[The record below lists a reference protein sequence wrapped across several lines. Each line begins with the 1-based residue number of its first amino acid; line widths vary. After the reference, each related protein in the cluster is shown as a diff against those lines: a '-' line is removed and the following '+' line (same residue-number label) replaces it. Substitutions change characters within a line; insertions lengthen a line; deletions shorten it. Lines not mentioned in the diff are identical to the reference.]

1 MTSALFTKLGM
12 AKLDIAYLFIA
23 IFVIL
28 IALIVIV
35 IIQIVQNKKLKQKY
49 DAFMQGERAISL
61 EEEIHN
67 LVADVKYLSDASQ
80 IHTQDIDTLFY
91 KHESSF
97 QKLGLI
103 RYDAFKESGGKL
115 SYVVAVLDEN
125 NNGYVIN
132 SVRSSMGS
140 DSYAKRIKHGTC
152 DIELS
157 KEEQVALNKA
167 ISEVRN

>member
-1 MTSALFTKLGM
+1 MTSALFTKIGLGN
-12 AKLDIAYLFIA
+12 LDIAYLFIVL
-23 IFVIL
+23 FVL
-28 IALIVIV
+28 VIALLVIV
-35 IIQIVQNKKLKQKY
+35 IIQIVQNKKLKQNY
-49 DAFMQGERAISL
+49 DAFMQGSKAISL
-61 EEEIHN
+61 EKEIQN
-67 LVADVKYLSDASQ
+67 LIKDVSILSETSQ

-97 QKLGLI
+97 QKMGFV

-115 SYVVAVLDEN
+115 SYVLVLLDEN

-140 DSYAKRIKHGTC
+140 DSYAKRITNGTC

-157 KEEQVALNKA
+157 KEEKVALSKA
-167 ISEVRN
+167 VNDIRN

>member
-1 MTSALFTKLGM
+1 MTSSLFTKIGL
-12 AKLDIAYLFIA
+12 ANLDIAYLFI
-23 IFVIL
+23 IQFVLI
-28 IALIVIV
+28 IALIIIV
-35 IIQIVQNKKLKQKY
+35 IIQIVKNNKLTRRY
-49 DAFMQGERAISL
+49 EAFMLGEDAISL

-67 LVADVKYLSDASQ
+67 LVSDVSILSETSQ

-103 RYDAFKESGGKL
+103 KYDAFKESGGKL
-115 SYVVAVLDEN
+115 SYVLALLDEN

-140 DSYAKRIKHGTC
+140 DSYAKRIKKGQC
-152 DIELS
+152 DLELS